1 MPPLPLR
8 DAACPSRTCWRS
20 VTLIVRSFSLSS
32 AISALRAL
40 DVSPAPTAPTSAT
53 DWVMPTTSMPKGV
66 TQRVLPSMTCCR
78 AFCSSSTR
86 MALRLVM
93 AFSSSSK
100 RNALTRAS
108 SSLSS
113 A

>member
-1 MPPLPLR
+1 M
-8 DAACPSRTCWRS
+8 
-20 VTLIVRSFSLSS
+20 VRSFSLSS

-40 DVSPAPTAPTSAT
+40 DVRPAPMAPTSAT
-53 DWVMPTTSMPKGV
+53 ASVMPTTSMPNGV
-66 TQRVLPSMTCCR
+66 MQRVLPSMTCCL
-78 AFCSSSTR
+78 AFCSSSMR
-86 MALRLVM
+86 RALRLVI

-100 RNALTRAS
+100 RSALTRAS

>member
-1 MPPLPLR
+1 M
-8 DAACPSRTCWRS
+8 
-20 VTLIVRSFSLSS
+20 VRSFSLSS
-32 AISALRAL
+32 AISALRAF

-53 DWVMPTTSMPKGV
+53 ASVMPTTSMPNGV
-66 TQRVLPSMTCCR
+66 MQRVLPSMTCCL
-78 AFCSSSTR
+78 AFCSSSMR
-86 MALRLVM
+86 RALRTVI

-100 RNALTRAS
+100 RSALTRAS